1 MFRPK
6 GATVVLLVVSLAG
19 IALFVAAQQ
28 AGQVE
33 LRQRKIAFDST
44 GEDGYAQV
52 YVMEPDGSNLQRLT
66 DITGKGKGEIKG
78 TLLPAWSPNRK
89 KIAFIS
95 TRDGPWEIYVMDAD
109 GSNQQRLTYTP
120 EIGKGNSAPAWSP
133 DGKKILFNSIRDGN
147 AEIYVMDADGSKVQR
162 LTRNPS
168 KDELG
173 DWSPDGKKIV
183 FTSDRDG
190 NREIYVMHAD
200 GSNVHRL
207 TNHPGHDA
215 GLHWSPDGE
224 RIVFQSD
231 RHVSDSHLLSEGH
244 LLEVYVM
251 DAEGSNIQ
259 RLTSTRRKD
268 KRSWFPVWSPD
279 GKKIAFHSNRDGTS
293 QLAPAEKEGEP
304 VPFWKR
310 ENWFEYEIYVMDAD
324 GSNVRRLTFNKKIDL
339 HPDW

>member
-1 MFRPK
+1 MFKSK
-6 GATVVLLVVSLAG
+6 GSTFVFLVASLGCTAP
-19 IALFVAAQQ
+19 FVATQQ

-33 LRQRKIAFDST
+33 LRQRRIAFDST

-52 YVMEPDGSNLQRLT
+52 YVVDPDGSNLQRLT
-66 DITGKGKGEIKG
+66 DITGKGEGDVKGN
-78 TLLPAWSPNRK
+78 LLPDWSPNRK
-89 KIAFIS
+89 KIAFVS
-95 TRDGPWEIYVMDAD
+95 TRHGPWEIYLMDAD

-120 EIGKGNSAPAWSP
+120 EIGKGNSGPVWSP
-133 DGKKILFNSIRDGN
+133 DGKKIKFNSVRDGN
-147 AEIYVMDADGSKVQR
+147 AEIYLMDADGSNVQR

-173 DWSPDGKKIV
+173 TWSPDGQKIA

-190 NREIYVMHAD
+190 NREIYVMHTD
-200 GSNVHRL
+200 GSNVQRL

-215 GLHWSPDGE
+215 VLHWSPDGE

-231 RHVSDSHLLSEGH
+231 RHVSDSHLLSDGH

-251 DAEGSNIQ
+251 DAEGSNIR
-259 RLTSTRRKD
+259 RLTYTRRKD
-268 KRSWFPVWSPD
+268 KRSWFPVGSPD

-304 VPFWKR
+304 VPYWKR